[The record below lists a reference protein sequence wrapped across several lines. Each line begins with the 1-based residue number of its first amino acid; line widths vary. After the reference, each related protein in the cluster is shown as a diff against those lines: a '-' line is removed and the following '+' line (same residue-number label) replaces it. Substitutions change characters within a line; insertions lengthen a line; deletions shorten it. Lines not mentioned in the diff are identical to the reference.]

1 MRWAGMKR
9 LMTAAAILALGACA
23 STAGNA
29 EGERTNWRCAG
40 DKEFSLRHVS
50 NGVEVFVAGQ
60 THRLD
65 PVAGADGQYSNGN
78 VTYTEN
84 GGSATLTGVFGEPYE
99 NCQRKR
105 SNWWFDFW

>member
-1 MRWAGMKR
+1 MKR
-9 LMTAAAILALGACA
+9 LVVAAAIVGLAA
-23 STAGNA
+23 SASMSGNA

-50 NGVEVFVAGQ
+50 NGVEVFAAGQ

-65 PVAGADGQYSNGN
+65 PVAGAERQYSNGN

-105 SNWWFDFW
+105 SDWWFDFW

>member
-1 MRWAGMKR
+1 MNR
-9 LMTAAAILALGACA
+9 LVVVAALVALSGCV
-23 STAGNA
+23 SGAGNS
-29 EGERTNWRCAG
+29 EGERISWRCAG

-50 NGVEVFVAGQ
+50 NGVEVFAAGQ

-65 PVAGADGQYSNGN
+65 PVAGAEGQYSNGN

-84 GGSATLTGVFGEPYE
+84 GGRATLTGVFREPYE

-105 SNWWFDFW
+105 SDWWFDLW

>member
-1 MRWAGMKR
+1 MKR

-65 PVAGADGQYSNGN
+65 PVAGADRQYSNGN

-84 GGSATLTGVFGEPYE
+84 GGRPTLTGVFGEPYE

-105 SNWWFDFW
+105 SDWWFDFW

>member
-1 MRWAGMKR
+1 MKR
-9 LMTAAAILALGACA
+9 LVVAAALLALSACV

-65 PVAGADGQYSNGN
+65 PVAGAERQYSNGN
-78 VTYTEN
+78 VTYTEH
-84 GGSATLTGVFGEPYE
+84 GGGATLTGVFGEPYE

-105 SNWWFDFW
+105 SDWWFDFW

>member
-50 NGVEVFVAGQ
+50 NSVEVFVAGQ

-65 PVAGADGQYSNGN
+65 PVAGADRQYSNGN

-84 GGSATLTGVFGEPYE
+84 GGRPTLTGVFGEPYE

-105 SNWWFDFW
+105 SDWWFDFW